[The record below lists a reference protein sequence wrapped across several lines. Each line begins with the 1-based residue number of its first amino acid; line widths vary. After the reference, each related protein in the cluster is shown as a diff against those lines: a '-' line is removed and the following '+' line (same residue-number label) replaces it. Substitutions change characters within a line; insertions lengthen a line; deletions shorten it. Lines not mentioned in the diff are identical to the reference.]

1 MTAVELHTIGRKS
14 GLPRSSMLT
23 SPIHDESRVVLV
35 ASKGGNERD
44 PLWYGNL
51 RANPDVEVTMNGATR
66 AMRARTASKDEK
78 AELWPEI
85 VATYKNY
92 AQYQERSGRDIPVVI
107 CGAAAFVSRVGS
119 GGQDPASGPTA
130 TAVTGGPA
138 GADRSTGSE
147 ADTGAGW
154 GRSGG
159 NGTMPP
165 MSMEPAGPG
174 GDALDLSMAVS
185 QLASN
190 STDLRLLL
198 KLLVSQLSDALGD
211 RMTVE
216 RAAGSAD
223 LTRSSPY
230 GSSWA
235 TTPSKLR

>member
-1 MTAVELHTIGRKS
+1 MTPDKRWTDNDVGFRVLNRVHKSVLRATGGRWPRTLSGMTAVELHTIGRKS

-107 CGAAAFVSRVGS
+107 C
-119 GGQDPASGPTA
+119 
-130 TAVTGGPA
+130 
-138 GADRSTGSE
+138 
-147 ADTGAGW
+147 
-154 GRSGG
+154 
-159 NGTMPP
+159 
-165 MSMEPAGPG
+165 EP
-174 GDALDLSMAVS
+174 
-185 QLASN
+185 
-190 STDLRLLL
+190 R
-198 KLLVSQLSDALGD
+198 
-211 RMTVE
+211 
-216 RAAGSAD
+216 
-223 LTRSSPY
+223 
-230 GSSWA
+230 
-235 TTPSKLR
+235 PS